1 MRLFVRKRSPLSIVE
16 FSTHKVVVSDKEVR
30 RIILRSSLKS
40 IVQKPTSIPYLKL
53 SKLQKS
59 EYKSID

>member
-1 MRLFVRKRSPLSIVE
+1 MRHFVRKRSPLSIVE
-16 FSTHKVVVSDKEVR
+16 FSTRKVVVLDKEVR
-30 RIILRSSLKS
+30 RIILHSSLKS